1 MPSHLQSPFCHVK
14 PHPQVLGCIGRGHLW
29 GALFCQPHLVRHLWY
44 CATYLSRFSVGL
56 PPLEGNL
63 VPSLRAWGLHAFPSP
78 LVLLCPPCGPR
89 DSPRGSLPL
98 PRLYE
103 PPGQIDSPLASHLM
117 FRTACLLR
125 SLVEPPKGRGSD
137 SFLLLCPHTWHSM
150 WHVATPGKPVIL
162 S

>member
-1 MPSHLQSPFCHVK
+1 MGTFGVPYSASHTWSATFGTVPPISPDSLWVFLPLRGTWSPACVPGACMPV
-14 PHPQVLGCIGRGHLW
+14 
-29 GALFCQPHLVRHLWY
+29 
-44 CATYLSRFSVGL
+44 
-56 PPLEGNL
+56 
-63 VPSLRAWGLHAFPSP
+63 PSP